1 MHYQVNCKIMNN
13 DWTSVLEVKF
23 ISPMNFK
30 LLHVVPSM
38 WCPLGMRY
46 GNRSK

>member
-1 MHYQVNCKIMNN
+1 MNN

-23 ISPMNFK
+23 ISLMNFK

-46 GNRSK
+46 GN